1 MLISVKQMSQQSSL
15 VKAVLFPPIVMIT
28 EQGMLDFA
36 KGRELMDILAL
47 ALESVVMEKDAIR
60 EIFWRPQQLH
70 LTQQTKEQLL
80 LSVLLFYCVV

>member
-1 MLISVKQMSQQSSL
+1 MSQQSSL

-36 KGRELMDILAL
+36 EGRELMDFLAL

-60 EIFWRPQQLH
+60 EIFWRP
-70 LTQQTKEQLL
+70 TQQTKEQLL
-80 LSVLLFYCVV
+80 LSVLLSYCVV